1 MNAIQ
6 RNLNRFTHGGKVRG
20 IKMTRGR
27 GRRRQ
32 KGRGLM
38 SFLGKAGNFLQKN
51 QVVSK
56 LANSGLLGKY
66 SGLAGLGGSILGM
79 GRRRRRRRCG
89 RGLRLA
95 GH

>member
-1 MNAIQ
+1 MNKNIL
-6 RNLNRFTHGGKVRG
+6 RMLRRGKGR
-20 IKMTRGR
+20 KMR
-27 GRRRQ
+27 
-32 KGRGLM
+32 GRGLM

-66 SGLAGLGGSILGM
+66 SGIAGGLGSMFGM
-79 GRRRRRRRCG
+79 GRRRRRRCG